1 MRVLRPDITIG
12 RAKKFA
18 EQQGYRWVPN
28 PEADMPFDA
37 LAYRGTD
44 VVIVR
49 TRTSRNA
56 PGDYDLREEWFR
68 EDFRILDALPFPPYM
83 PREVWIRYP
92 WSRLF
97 HRFRMIRGK
106 FWETTMIDR
115 EKPVFMLKAE
125 TPGPEPAATISRGDR
140 PDTSRAAPDR

>member
-1 MRVLRPDITIG
+1 
-12 RAKKFA
+12 
-18 EQQGYRWVPN
+18 
-28 PEADMPFDA
+28 MPFDA
-37 LAYRGTD
+37 LVYRSTD
-44 VVIVR
+44 IVIVR

-56 PGDYDLREEWFR
+56 PGDYDIREEWFR

-92 WSRLF
+92 WSRSF

-106 FWETTMIDR
+106 FRETTMIDR

-125 TPGPEPAATISRGDR
+125 TSRPQPAATIFRGDR
-140 PDTSRAAPDR
+140 PDTSQAAPDR

>member
-1 MRVLRPDITIG
+1 MRVPRPDITAR
-12 RAKKFA
+12 RAKRFA
-18 EQQGYRWVPN
+18 ERQGYRWVPN

-37 LAYRGTD
+37 LVYRSTD
-44 VVIVR
+44 IVIVR

-56 PGDYDLREEWFR
+56 PGDYDIREEWFR

-92 WSRLF
+92 WSRSF

-106 FWETTMIDR
+106 FRETTMIDR

-125 TPGPEPAATISRGDR
+125 TSRPQPAATIFRGDR
-140 PDTSRAAPDR
+140 PDTSQAAPDR